1 MFIYVVTGLQ
11 LGWDCVVAAY
21 DARKVTLAELEL
33 KYTIG
38 EYVITEIYVLNA
50 IGPEQWKFKLQATYT

>member
-1 MFIYVVTGLQ
+1 MFVYVVTGLE
-11 LGWDCVVAAY
+11 LGRDCVVAVY

-33 KYTIG
+33 KYPIS

-50 IGPEQWKFKLQATYT
+50 IDPER